1 VATFLIAV
9 LVFGCGANGTVN
21 NDGRGPGGLDAKVVS
36 PPGQQANLPAGFGE
50 GSLWA
55 MGEAFSASPSA

>member
-1 VATFLIAV
+1 MVRQGHFIAVVVTFLIAV
-9 LVFGCGANGTVN
+9 LVFGCGAGSTGN

-50 GSLWA
+50 GSL
-55 MGEAFSASPSA
+55 